1 MLKQKN
7 ILKNIRMN
15 CLRTNKIS
23 SLCLGTS
30 KTLSLEEFDESET
43 HLFLIHFFVMF
54 LIVSGLCL
62 CQIIE
67 YSPTLC
73 LAGVN

>member
-7 ILKNIRMN
+7 ILKNIRLN

-30 KTLSLEEFDESET
+30 KTLSIEEFDEFET
-43 HLFLIHFFVMF
+43 HIFLIHFFVMF
-54 LIVSGLCL
+54 LIVSSLFL